1 MIPAAAAAGHTAA
14 HAGSSELYG
23 GDVSTQ
29 IVLLLLGS
37 GVVIFVQNARNGKA
51 QDGSQYI
58 AIGVVGFM
66 LLFLSEF
73 VPEIAFAFAA
83 LFFVAVLLN
92 SPNGIP
98 LIGSAGGNSTKA
110 NTTNKN
116 GA

>member
-1 MIPAAAAAGHTAA
+1 MPVPIAAAAAGHTGA
-14 HAGSSELYG
+14 HAVSSEYVG

-51 QDGSQYI
+51 QDGGQYI

-73 VPEIAFAFAA
+73 VPEIAFAFTI

-98 LIGSAGGNSTKA
+98 LIGAKGGNSVP
-110 NTTNKN
+110 TTNKT
-116 GA
+116 GG